1 MKCMFDK
8 CYDAVK
14 FTNDS
19 KTFGIYYS
27 EKQNPDLNIHIHD
40 CCEILCCLHGGKNF
54 LIDDRVYDVSDGD
67 LFIINQ
73 FEAHKITFDPDKVFA
88 RFVMQVH
95 PEFLYAS
102 STEQTDLSHCFYS
115 RGFDCANKISLTDEE
130 LKSLCSLFMR
140 LGEDY
145 TFGDDITKNLL
156 ATEVLVYVNTLFMLR
171 KSQPRVIGDRAVQK
185 AIEYIN
191 KNYSEPISLADV
203 SAEAY
208 VSVNQL
214 CRLFNRYCGTTVS
227 KYITSKRITEA
238 KKLLSSGKS
247 VTDAALMC
255 GFDDYANFIRVFKK
269 HVGTTPGKYGKG
281 GNSAT

>member
-1 MKCMFDK
+1 
-8 CYDAVK
+8 
-14 FTNDS
+14 
-19 KTFGIYYS
+19 
-27 EKQNPDLNIHIHD
+27 
-40 CCEILCCLHGGKNF
+40 
-54 LIDDRVYDVSDGD
+54 
-67 LFIINQ
+67 
-73 FEAHKITFDPDKVFA
+73 
-88 RFVMQVH
+88 
-95 PEFLYAS
+95 
-102 STEQTDLSHCFYS
+102 
-115 RGFDCANKISLTDEE
+115 
-130 LKSLCSLFMR
+130 MR

-156 ATEVLVYVNTLFMLR
+156 ATEALVYVNTLFILR
-171 KSQPRVIGDRAVQK
+171 KPQPRVIGDRSVQK

-269 HVGTTPGKYGKG
+269 HVGTTPGKYGKH
-281 GNSAT
+281 GNL

>member
-1 MKCMFDK
+1 MALLDF
-8 CYDAVK
+8 
-14 FTNDS
+14 
-19 KTFGIYYS
+19 
-27 EKQNPDLNIHIHD
+27 
-40 CCEILCCLHGGKNF
+40 F
-54 LIDDRVYDVSDGD
+54 LS
-67 LFIINQ
+67 
-73 FEAHKITFDPDKVFA
+73 
-88 RFVMQVH
+88 
-95 PEFLYAS
+95 
-102 STEQTDLSHCFYS
+102 
-115 RGFDCANKISLTDEE
+115 
-130 LKSLCSLFMR
+130 
-140 LGEDY
+140 
-145 TFGDDITKNLL
+145 
-156 ATEVLVYVNTLFMLR
+156 R
-171 KSQPRVIGDRAVQK
+171 KSQPRVIGDRSVQK

-269 HVGTTPGKYGKG
+269 HVGTTPGKYGKH
-281 GNSAT
+281 GNL